1 METVSNNQIQQL
13 AQFSINASKLSFIF
27 DYLTN
32 HLLLN
37 SLGQLYVYS
46 IQNNNNIID
55 KRAYILNGNIC
66 KNISEQKRNFDNI
79 NNHSYHNFG
88 LIDNINQKSDSKSK
102 EKEKNNKIL
111 FVIKKTKKK
120 GRRFK
125 QNRALNNIKHSKFT
139 KDNLI
144 QKIKRKF
151 INSTM
156 KLINKKYNE
165 FLAEKNLKPKK
176 LLHKI
181 NSKFSMMSTY
191 RSNFSYMQRSVGEMF
206 SEKLS
211 DKIKNY
217 DKDYNRKSI
226 NKIYEQNKAKD
237 VIDLL
242 NLSVKD
248 MYKVYIGI
256 NDRNIPEY
264 GLEYDLIK
272 ISEINKEEE
281 YGKKYK
287 NVAMNLLKIIGQK
300 TID

>member
-1 METVSNNQIQQL
+1 
-13 AQFSINASKLSFIF
+13 
-27 DYLTN
+27 
-32 HLLLN
+32 
-37 SLGQLYVYS
+37 
-46 IQNNNNIID
+46 
-55 KRAYILNGNIC
+55 
-66 KNISEQKRNFDNI
+66 
-79 NNHSYHNFG
+79 
-88 LIDNINQKSDSKSK
+88 
-102 EKEKNNKIL
+102 
-111 FVIKKTKKK
+111 
-120 GRRFK
+120 
-125 QNRALNNIKHSKFT
+125 
-139 KDNLI
+139 
-144 QKIKRKF
+144 
-151 INSTM
+151 
-156 KLINKKYNE
+156 
-165 FLAEKNLKPKK
+165 
-176 LLHKI
+176 
-181 NSKFSMMSTY
+181 
-191 RSNFSYMQRSVGEMF
+191 MF

>member
-32 HLLLN
+32 HLFLN

-88 LIDNINQKSDSKSK
+88 LIDNINQKSDLKSK

-191 RSNFSYMQRSVGEMF
+191 RNNFSYMQRSVGEMF

>member
-32 HLLLN
+32 HLFLN

-88 LIDNINQKSDSKSK
+88 LIDNINQKIDLKSK

-191 RSNFSYMQRSVGEMF
+191 HSNFSYMQRSVGEMF